1 MCPIKPAKAVTV
13 PIVTIVVAMIV
24 MIVSFV
30 VVCYAPIIHR
40 ASTLVKGDL

>member
-24 MIVSFV
+24 MINLSLLFV
-30 VVCYAPIIHR
+30 MSLLYII
-40 ASTLVKGDL
+40 G